1 MDTVDQFINLTTECL
16 HNTQNVVKD
25 LVKVEYTYIPVPS
38 FIQILYSAFPD
49 RNCEEYRILDTG
61 TGNEI
66 NRIFRHEGEN
76 KPFFIYIPFKGKEYI
91 ITSTVPGAFSIVCC
105 TDDKTYDRSLEINE
119 KRAIPI
125 KASAHIRSNYKNED
139 DYVSITF
146 LCKFVGESDVEYK
159 NITIKLHNMCTC
171 EMFSNMIVENA
182 ELSEEN

>member
-25 LVKVEYTYIPVPS
+25 LVKAEYTYIPVPS

-91 ITSTVPGAFSIVCC
+91 ITSTVPGAFLSYAVLMTRHMI
-105 TDDKTYDRSLEINE
+105 DLWRSM
-119 KRAIPI
+119 KR
-125 KASAHIRSNYKNED
+125 
-139 DYVSITF
+139 
-146 LCKFVGESDVEYK
+146 
-159 NITIKLHNMCTC
+159 
-171 EMFSNMIVENA
+171 
-182 ELSEEN
+182 ELSLSKQVPI